1 MKEILEKFSNGWGIS
16 GYEDVIRNVIKE
28 EILPYTDEIKVD
40 RVGNLIGAQKGM
52 GTGKLMIATHMDELG
67 FLTTMVE
74 DGYLRFTTV
83 GGFDKRI
90 LPEVEVVV
98 HSTEDIEGVIGAIPP
113 HFLSKKKQS
122 PYKIDELFIDIGM
135 EEEEIKKRISVG
147 TPVSVKQRFISL
159 NKDFV
164 SGKALDNRASCAV
177 LTEILKKSSKI
188 KHPYDI
194 YAVFT
199 IQEEET
205 GLGAISSSY
214 GIYPDIAFA
223 MDATHGTSI
232 GVGEDIAFPLDKG
245 TVIAYG
251 PNIHPEIFERL
262 VKIAEKE
269 EIDYNIEPVPGRTGT
284 DATGIQIAKEG
295 IPTGLISIPLR
306 YMHTPV
312 EVVNM
317 KDMERTVKLMVE
329 FITEFEGL
337 KGGKHA

>member
-1 MKEILEKFSNGWGIS
+1 MNNKNEHNLSI
-16 GYEDVIRNVIKE
+16 
-28 EILPYTDEIKVD
+28 TTEIK
-40 RVGNLIGAQKGM
+40 QKP
-52 GTGKLMIATHMDELG
+52 KLDHLVLQAPKQEL
-67 FLTTMVE
+67 E
-74 DGYLRFTTV
+74 D
-83 GGFDKRI
+83 
-90 LPEVEVVV
+90 
-98 HSTEDIEGVIGAIPP
+98 
-113 HFLSKKKQS
+113 
-122 PYKIDELFIDIGM
+122 
-135 EEEEIKKRISVG
+135 
-147 TPVSVKQRFISL
+147 
-159 NKDFV
+159 
-164 SGKALDNRASCAV
+164 
-177 LTEILKKSSKI
+177 
-188 KHPYDI
+188 
-194 YAVFT
+194 
-199 IQEEET
+199 
-205 GLGAISSSY
+205 
-214 GIYPDIAFA
+214 
-223 MDATHGTSI
+223 
-232 GVGEDIAFPLDKG
+232 VGEDIAFPLDKG

>member
-1 MKEILEKFSNGWGIS
+1 MKEILERFSNEWGIS
-16 GYEDVIRNVIKE
+16 GYEDVIRSVIRE

-40 RVGNLIGAQKGM
+40 KVGNLIGVQRGE
-52 GTGKLMIATHMDELG
+52 GVGKLMIATHMDELG

-90 LPEVEVVV
+90 LPEVEVIV
-98 HSTEDIEGVIGAIPP
+98 HSGTDIEGIIGAIPP
-113 HFLSKKKQS
+113 HFLPKKNQG
-122 PYKIDELFIDIGM
+122 PYKIDELFIDVGLN
-135 EEEEIKKRISVG
+135 EGEVENRIPIG
-147 TPVSVKQRFISL
+147 TPVSIKQEFISL
-159 NKDFV
+159 NNGFV
-164 SGKALDNRASCAV
+164 SGKALDNRVSCV
-177 LTEILKKSSKI
+177 ILSEILKKSSKI

-205 GLGAISSSY
+205 GLGAVSSSY

-223 MDATHGTSI
+223 MDVTHGTSL
-232 GVGEDIAFPLDKG
+232 GVGEDLAFPLGKG

-262 VKIAEKE
+262 KSIAEKE

-284 DATGIQIAKEG
+284 DATAIQIAKEG
-295 IPTGLISIPLR
+295 VPTGLVSIPLR

-312 EVVNM
+312 EVVNLR
-317 KDMERTVKLMVE
+317 DMERTAKLMVE

-337 KGGKHA
+337 KGGKNA